1 MRVLGLAF
9 PAILLIPV
17 LILDSEVIV
26 LSFFS
31 AETSSTVFIIT
42 SVTGIIIAF
51 FAYRSIY
58 LIRTQLKR
66 QNDILREQLDG
77 LSAYVKTPA
86 PQHEYELLPS
96 DGYSL
101 EWLIQLHEIVE
112 RRLGEFDLKAEDIAH
127 DLNMSRTQFFRL
139 IKKDIGIT
147 PSEYL
152 EKARFQHAL
161 HLLESGKASSVK
173 AAAYGAGFRQVKYF
187 SKLFKQRFGKLPSD
201 CLVK

>member
-1 MRVLGLAF
+1 M
-9 PAILLIPV
+9 
-17 LILDSEVIV
+17 
-26 LSFFS
+26 
-31 AETSSTVFIIT
+31 
-42 SVTGIIIAF
+42 
-51 FAYRSIY
+51 
-58 LIRTQLKR
+58 
-66 QNDILREQLDG
+66 
-77 LSAYVKTPA
+77 KTPA
-86 PQHEYELLPS
+86 PQHEDELLPS
-96 DGYSL
+96 DAYSL

-127 DLNMSRTQFFRL
+127 DLNMSRTQFFRQ
-139 IKKDIGIT
+139 IKKDIGVT

-152 EKARFQHAL
+152 EKARFEHGL